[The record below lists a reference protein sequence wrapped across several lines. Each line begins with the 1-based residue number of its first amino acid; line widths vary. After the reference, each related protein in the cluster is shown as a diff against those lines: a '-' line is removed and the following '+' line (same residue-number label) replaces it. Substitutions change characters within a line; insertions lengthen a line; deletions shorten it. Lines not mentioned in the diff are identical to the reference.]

1 VLRYNVAGL
10 LKAAPGEIRTY
21 PVTGE
26 LIEIAD
32 DLSLAAPIEGE
43 LRLSKTSRSVLV
55 HADLSTQLVLR
66 CSRCLV
72 EMTAPVDVTVDEEAL
87 PSVDFETG
95 KPLDIDDEPEALR
108 IDEHHELDLHE
119 TIREAISL
127 AEPIAPLCREDCRG
141 LCVTCGTDLNADP
154 AHHHEDDAID
164 PRLAA
169 LAAWRDDADA
179 TPGPPDR
186 TH

>member
-55 HADLSTQLVLR
+55 HADLSTQW
-66 CSRCLV
+66 CS
-72 EMTAPVDVTVDEEAL
+72 
-87 PSVDFETG
+87 
-95 KPLDIDDEPEALR
+95 
-108 IDEHHELDLHE
+108 
-119 TIREAISL
+119 
-127 AEPIAPLCREDCRG
+127 
-141 LCVTCGTDLNADP
+141 
-154 AHHHEDDAID
+154 
-164 PRLAA
+164 AA
-169 LAAWRDDADA
+169 AGAWSR
-179 TPGPPDR
+179 
-186 TH
+186 

>member
-1 VLRYNVAGL
+1 MLRYNVAGL

-169 LAAWRDDADA
+169 LAAWRDADA
-179 TPGPPDR
+179 APGPPDR